1 MKFIYSILF
10 VVFLAGCTT
19 TAPRVQEVLVPIQVP
34 CKIDKPAKPNFAV
47 DTLGIDANIF
57 EKVKALLA
65 ERKQRMG
72 YEKELEVLIDG
83 CK

>member
-1 MKFIYSILF
+1 MKFIYSILL
-10 VVFLAGCTT
+10 VIALTACST

-34 CKIDKPAKPNFAV
+34 CKIDKPTKPDFAV

-72 YEKELEVLIDG
+72 YEKELEVLIDR